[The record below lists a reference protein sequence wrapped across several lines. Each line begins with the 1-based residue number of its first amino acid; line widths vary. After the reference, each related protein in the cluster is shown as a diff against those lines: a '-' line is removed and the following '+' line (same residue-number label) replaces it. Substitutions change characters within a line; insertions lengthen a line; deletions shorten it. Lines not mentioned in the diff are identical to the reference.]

1 MQRRFLQVNSPA
13 LHFTAENKR
22 TRRFREA
29 VPSRNASDGP
39 RRRERTTV
47 LLVSVVAAV
56 IEAVAL
62 PELWFT
68 AAVPTF
74 GLRRLALCG
83 QTNVW
88 LQDN

>member
-1 MQRRFLQVNSPA
+1 MLQRGI
-13 LHFTAENKR
+13 
-22 TRRFREA
+22 
-29 VPSRNASDGP
+29 PSRNDSNAP
-39 RRRERTTV
+39 CCCERTTV

-74 GLRRLALCG
+74 GLRRLALCRH
-83 QTNVW
+83 THASVW
-88 LQDN
+88 FQDN